1 MPSSIHHRW
10 LAVEVAGAPVS
21 PDLGRRLAATVVRQ
35 CMSAPTL
42 AELTF
47 ADPPGESLRPLC
59 IGARLGLSVNARTR
73 LFEGEVTSVEDDYD
87 GANGH
92 VVRVRA
98 YDRLHR
104 LRKRQRLRAMN
115 DVSVATLAAELA
127 AELGLTAA
135 GGSEAGSHELVVQHD
150 QSDFEL
156 LVGLAASSGLYPFL
170 DDEVLRLQSLQGEGT
185 ALDLRLGRGL
195 HSLRIVR
202 SVESLRRQSQAL
214 AWDVRNMRVVSA
226 QVAGPGA
233 MEGDDAFPGL
243 GERTLVNRFAA
254 SADEAC
260 ALANTDLERANGRD
274 TVLEAVAEG
283 DTALHPGCIVR
294 VRAHPQDASETFVIT
309 EAEHRFS
316 GAGGYVVTLGS
327 RPPRTPTTS
336 RTPIFTWGKIDQV
349 DDPEARGRVRA
360 SLPTYGAVL
369 TGWMPVLALGA
380 GDGKGAVMLPESGD
394 DVLVLF
400 PDGDP
405 ARGIVMG
412 GLFGERDLPGPGAP
426 ERRGFTLRSP
436 GGQELLLGGSQ
447 PLARLATAAGDVFEL
462 GPGGSRLSACQ
473 DLLIAAP
480 GRKITILADAIEFER
495 G

>member
-1 MPSSIHHRW
+1 MPPSIAHRW
-10 LAVEVAGAPVS
+10 LAVQVAGAPAP
-21 PDLGRRLAATVVRQ
+21 PDLARRLATAVVRQ
-35 CMSAPTL
+35 CMGAPTL

-47 ADPPGESLRPLC
+47 ADPPPECVQPLR
-59 IGARLGLSVNARTR
+59 IGARLGLSVDARTQ
-73 LFEGEVTSVEDDYD
+73 LFDGEITTVEDDHD

-115 DVSVATLAAELA
+115 DVSVAALATELA
-127 AELGLTAA
+127 AELGLDAA
-135 GGSEAGSHELVVQHD
+135 GGSEAGARELVIQHD

-156 LVGLAASSGLYPFL
+156 LAGLAASCGLYPFL
-170 DDEVLRLQSLQGEGT
+170 DGDVLRLQSLQGEGA
-185 ALDLRLGRGL
+185 ALDMRLGQGL
-195 HSLRIVR
+195 HSLRIIR
-202 SVESLRRQSQAL
+202 SVESLRRQSLAL
-214 AWDVRNMRVVSA
+214 AWDVRNMRVVSG
-226 QVAGPGA
+226 QVAAPDAADGN
-233 MEGDDAFPGL
+233 DAFADL
-243 GERTLVNRFAA
+243 GERTLVNRYAA

-260 ALANTDLERANGRD
+260 ALANADLKRANGRD
-274 TVLEAVAEG
+274 AVLEATAEG
-283 DTALHPGCIVR
+283 DPALRPGRIVH
-294 VRAHPQDASETFVIT
+294 VRARAQDAPDEFVIS

-316 GAGGYVVTLGS
+316 TAGGYAVALGS
-327 RPPRTPTTS
+327 RPPAAPAVS
-336 RTPIFTWGKIDQV
+336 RAPIFTWGKIDQV
-349 DDPEARGRVRA
+349 IDPEGRGRVRA
-360 SLPTYGAVL
+360 CLPTFGDVL

-380 GDGKGAVMLPESGD
+380 GDGKGAVVLPEPGD

-400 PDGDP
+400 PEGDP

-436 GGQELLLGGSQ
+436 GGQELMLGGTQ
-447 PLARLATAAGDVFEL
+447 PLARLTTAAGDVFEL
-462 GPGGSRLSACQ
+462 GPRGSRLTASQ

-480 GRKITILADAIEFER
+480 GRKITIMADAIEFER